1 MFAFFDT
8 LAQIAE
14 GIVNAVKFVIELVG
28 DIIYAVQLVGES
40 ATKIPDYLSFLPP
53 AFVTILLV
61 IFGVVVVYKI
71 IGREG

>member
-14 GIVNAVKFVIELVG
+14 GIVNAVKFLIELVG
-28 DIIYAVQLVGES
+28 DIIYTVELVGES
-40 ATKIPDYLSFLPP
+40 VLKIPDYLSFLPP